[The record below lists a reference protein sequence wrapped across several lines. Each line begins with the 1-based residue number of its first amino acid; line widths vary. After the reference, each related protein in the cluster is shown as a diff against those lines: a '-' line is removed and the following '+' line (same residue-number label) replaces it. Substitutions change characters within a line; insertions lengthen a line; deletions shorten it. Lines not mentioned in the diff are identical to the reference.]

1 MTVTAGQ
8 RDGERL
14 SFRGERLTE
23 KEDDDGGNEDESA
36 SGRLTKFTTLR
47 DYVRFV
53 SNSLIG
59 EKAFQGT
66 LKKPFRPKSESS
78 FNFRETVCGE
88 ACRKELK
95 CDAEVSTFSIRDME
109 EYKNFCD
116 RQDQRPLP
124 EEVIE
129 CNMLNM
135 NA

>member
-1 MTVTAGQ
+1 MH
-8 RDGERL
+8 
-14 SFRGERLTE
+14 
-23 KEDDDGGNEDESA
+23 A
-36 SGRLTKFTTLR
+36 SVLFML
-47 DYVRFV
+47 FA
-53 SNSLIG
+53 
-59 EKAFQGT
+59 AFQGT
-66 LKKPFRPKSESS
+66 LKKPFR
-78 FNFRETVCGE
+78 ETMCGE
-88 ACRKELK
+88 ACPKELK